1 MGASASLSA
10 CTTKSSSSA
19 APPATSDCLIVSI
32 DGNIGSGKT
41 TGKAKL
47 QEYIMSLKKKKTAID
62 DSIIFVDE
70 PTCEWEQIKDE
81 NGVPILTNLYK
92 DVKRF
97 AFRFQMMAYI
107 TRLKKI
113 RQALRTPKV
122 KLIVTERC
130 LLTDAHVFAKML
142 YDAGK
147 IEQDE
152 YNIYTRW
159 FDEFAKEV
167 EPSCIVY
174 FKASTEV
181 CMKRIQKRNRPGEN
195 ISFDYLEECNK
206 YHDEWL
212 KSIPSKTTIPTLI
225 LNADVDTD
233 AYEYSSDIY
242 HFINSLRAS
251 RTVGV
256 MHRLKTY
263 IDGSQPKVS
272 CADDADD
279 CAHDAAS
286 MAEYGI
292 RPTYKICRED
302 QKNLIKFGHASFLH
316 FDK

>member
-1 MGASASLSA
+1 MGASASFSRDA
-10 CTTKSSSSA
+10 NSSSS
-19 APPATSDCLIVSI
+19 SSSCLIVSI

-47 QEYIMSLKKKKTAID
+47 REYIMSLKKKKED
-62 DSIIFVDE
+62 DSIVFVDE
-70 PTCEWEQIKDE
+70 PTGDWEQIKDE
-81 NGVPILTNLYK
+81 NGVPILTNLYL

-107 TRLKKI
+107 TRLQKI
-113 RQALRTPKV
+113 RQALKTPNV
-122 KLIVTERC
+122 RLIITERC

-142 YDAGK
+142 YDSKK

-152 YNIYTRW
+152 YDIYTRW

-174 FKASTEV
+174 FKASTQV
-181 CMKRIQKRNRPGEN
+181 CMNRIQKRNRLGESN
-195 ISFDYLEECNK
+195 IGFEYLEECNR

-212 KSIPSKTTIPTLI
+212 NSVPSKITIPTLI
-225 LNADVDTD
+225 LNAEVDSELYD
-233 AYEYSSDIY
+233 YSADIY

-263 IDGSQPKVS
+263 IDGNQFKMYSSEEKEN
-272 CADDADD
+272 ADNYYNWYQAPP
-279 CAHDAAS
+279 S
-286 MAEYGI
+286 
-292 RPTYKICRED
+292 PTSRED
-302 QKNLIKFGHASFLH
+302 QMRLLRLGHASYLH
-316 FDK
+316 FDA